1 MFYTPLT
8 LTGRERNDDMSMTP
22 RRIALVVVGLVASCA
37 LLATAQGALALP
49 RAVINQFTGARVIRA
64 EVIVLAAD
72 GSAQDTRIDR
82 GVIVLVTPATVTL
95 RESNGDIVP
104 VAISTGTQVQGN
116 RVSSA
121 GQLRRGMR
129 IVVYQVAGAPAQIVQ
144 GESINAQFFGPRMVR
159 AEVLL
164 LGAGGAAQD
173 YRLDRG
179 VVVSA
184 ASGTLTLRESNG
196 DIVPLP
202 VDPAAQVQGG
212 GRRVTAATLRR
223 GLRVVVYRS
232 ANAPAELVQ
241 VEGLG
246 P

>member
-1 MFYTPLT
+1 
-8 LTGRERNDDMSMTP
+8 MSMAN
-22 RRIALVVVGLVASCA
+22 RRIALSAVALVAACA
-37 LLATAQGALALP
+37 FLATAQGALALP
-49 RAVINQFTGARVIRA
+49 RSIINQFTGARVIRA

-82 GVIVLVTPATVTL
+82 GVIVMITPVTLTL
-95 RESNGDIVP
+95 RESNGDVVP
-104 VAISTGTQVQGN
+104 VAIGTGSQVQGN
-116 RVSSA
+116 RASSP

-129 IVVYQVAGAPAQIVQ
+129 VVVYQVAGQPAAIVQ
-144 GESINAQFFGPRMVR
+144 GDSINAQLFGPRMVR

-164 LGAGGAAQD
+164 LGAGASTQD
-173 YRLDRG
+173 FRIDRG

-184 ASGTLTLRESNG
+184 VSGTLTVRESNG

-212 GRRVTAATLRR
+212 GRKVTAATLRK
-223 GLRVVVYRS
+223 GTRVVVYRS
-232 ANAPAELVQ
+232 ANAAAELVQ
-241 VEGLG
+241 VEGFG